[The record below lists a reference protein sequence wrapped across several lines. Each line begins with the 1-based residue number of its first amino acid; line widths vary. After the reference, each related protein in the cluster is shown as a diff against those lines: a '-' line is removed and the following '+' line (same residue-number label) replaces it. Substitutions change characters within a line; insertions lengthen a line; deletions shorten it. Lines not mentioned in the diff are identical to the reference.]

1 MTDLEIRRIRFDL
14 DGDVPFNW
22 NTGNP
27 AFSTY
32 MNMVSIMA
40 ICFEKMLVAAVRE
53 AMPLITDTPV
63 AEEADAFL
71 RQEAQHASAHR
82 QHLRA
87 LIRRHPG
94 LQETLDEAVASYDH
108 LTATTPLN
116 YRLAYIADLE
126 ATFTPFFK
134 MLLDNEA
141 TLFQPGD
148 ERVASLLM
156 WHFVEEVEHRSS
168 ALIIFDAVVDDKLY
182 RTRALPRVIKHLMKV
197 SNGVFEGINAHVP
210 QSERGIDAR
219 DFVPLSGLLTA
230 IRHPTTRRDRTRP
243 RTRPALHTVP
253 WKQKLTTAA
262 RVLMSQTPLHDPA
275 KEPLPEFAHHW
286 FERYD
291 RGDDV
296 CHWYSAQTTSQCPP
310 HRG

>member
-22 NTGNP
+22 NAGNP

-40 ICFEKMLVAAVRE
+40 ICFEKMIVAAVRE
-53 AMPLITDTPV
+53 AMPLITDTAV

-168 ALIIFDAVVDDKLY
+168 ALVIYDAVVGSKLY
-182 RTRALPRVIKHLMKV
+182 RIQALPRIVKHLMEV
-197 SNGVFEGINAHVP
+197 STRASEGINAHVP
-210 QSERGIDAR
+210 LVERGIDAHNIR
-219 DFVPLSGLLTA
+219 PLNGMLASLRHRVT
-230 IRHPTTRRDRTRP
+230 IRTNLAVRP
-243 RTRPALHTVP
+243 ARPALHTVP
-253 WKQKLTTAA
+253 WSQKLTTAA
-262 RVLMSQTPLHDPA
+262 RVVLSQTPFHNPA
-275 KEPLPEFAHHW
+275 KEPLPEFADRW
-286 FERYD
+286 FQRYD
-291 RGDDV
+291 QGDDIT
-296 CHWYSAQTTSQCPP
+296 HWYSAQSTP
-310 HRG
+310 

>member
-22 NTGNP
+22 NASNP

-40 ICFEKMLVAAVRE
+40 ICFEKMIVAAVRE
-53 AMPLITDTPV
+53 AMPLITDTAV

-168 ALIIFDAVVDDKLY
+168 ALVIYDAVVGSKLY
-182 RTRALPRVIKHLMKV
+182 RIQALPRIVKHLMEV
-197 SNGVFEGINAHVP
+197 STRASEGINAHVP
-210 QSERGIDAR
+210 LVERGIDAHNIR
-219 DFVPLSGLLTA
+219 PLNGMLASLRHRVT
-230 IRHPTTRRDRTRP
+230 IRTNLAVRP
-243 RTRPALHTVP
+243 ALPALHTVP
-253 WKQKLTTAA
+253 WSQKLTTAA
-262 RVLMSQTPLHDPA
+262 RVVLSQTPFHNPA
-275 KEPLPEFAHHW
+275 KEPLPEFADRW
-286 FERYD
+286 FQRYD
-291 RGDDV
+291 QGDDIT
-296 CHWYSAQTTSQCPP
+296 HWYSAQSTP
-310 HRG
+310 

>member
-1 MTDLEIRRIRFDL
+1 MTDLEIRRLRFDL

-22 NTGNP
+22 NPDNP

-40 ICFEKMLVAAVRE
+40 ICFEKMIVAAVKE
-53 AMPLITDTPV
+53 AMPLIEDTGV
-63 AEEADAFL
+63 ADEADAFL

-94 LQETLDEAVASYDH
+94 LQQTLDDAVASYDH
-108 LTATTPLN
+108 LTNTTPLN

-134 MLLDNEA
+134 MLLDNES
-141 TLFQPGD
+141 TLFRPGD
-148 ERVASLLM
+148 ERVSSLLL

-168 ALIIFDAVVDDKLY
+168 ALVIYDAVVDNTTY
-182 RTRALPRVIKHLMKV
+182 RTRVLPRVVKHLMTV
-197 SNGVFEGINAHVP
+197 STNVFDGINSHVP
-210 QSERGIDAR
+210 LAERGIDAR
-219 DFVPLSGLLTA
+219 DFSPLSGTIRAIRRRTIDRNDATPRVKSALHAVAWRHKLTA
-230 IRHPTTRRDRTRP
+230 T
-243 RTRPALHTVP
+243 
-253 WKQKLTTAA
+253 A
-262 RVLMSQTPLHDPA
+262 RVLMSQTPIHDPA
-275 KEPLPEFAHHW
+275 KEPIPAFANRW

-296 CHWYSAQTTSQCPP
+296 CHWYTASSA
-310 HRG
+310 